1 MYLSGHL
8 LFQIIMKKVY
18 ISLVVAI
25 LLLIGGCGN
34 SVDLDRAD
42 ITLHQIISHYD
53 AGFNS
58 LFNET
63 FPYREDG
70 RVTYLAGAD
79 TLQGRRVAYLWP
91 TSGLFTA
98 VNMLL
103 QGSGDKKY
111 EAMLDTLIIPGLQNY
126 FDTSRQPACY
136 QSYIIQ
142 ANRSDRFYD
151 DNVWIALDYLEA
163 YRLTGNSEY
172 LERSKLLWEFII
184 SGWDDKA
191 GGGIYWNEQRKLSRN
206 TCSNAPAA
214 VLAFKLFKTTD
225 DHEFFERGQEIYFWT
240 KETLQDKTDYLY
252 FDNIDLDGKVDKRKY
267 AYNSGQMMQ
276 AAAMLYKITGE
287 KSFLEEAEKIG
298 ISGIFYFTEDFQTAD
313 GKSFRLF
320 KRTDNWFIA
329 VMMRG
334 YTELYN
340 ITNDPEF
347 LLIFKDNMDHLW
359 ENVRDE
365 NGLFSKDWSGK
376 VDDQYK
382 WLLDQASLVE
392 MWASLAASL
401 D

>member
-1 MYLSGHL
+1 
-8 LFQIIMKKVY
+8 
-18 ISLVVAI
+18 
-25 LLLIGGCGN
+25 
-34 SVDLDRAD
+34 
-42 ITLHQIISHYD
+42 
-53 AGFNS
+53 
-58 LFNET
+58 
-63 FPYREDG
+63 
-70 RVTYLAGAD
+70 
-79 TLQGRRVAYLWP
+79 LQGRRVAYLWP

-214 VLAFKLFKTTD
+214 VLAFKLFETTD

>member
-214 VLAFKLFKTTD
+214 VLAFKLFETTD
-225 DHEFFERGQEIYFWT
+225 DHEFFERGQDIYFWT

>member
-1 MYLSGHL
+1 MVLAGLILMLLS
-8 LFQIIMKKVY
+8 
-18 ISLVVAI
+18 
-25 LLLIGGCGN
+25 GCGN

-42 ITLHQIISHYD
+42 ETLDRILTHYD
-53 AGFNS
+53 AGYGS

-70 RVTYLAGAD
+70 RVTYLAGTD
-79 TLQGRRVAYLWP
+79 TLQGRRVAWLWP

-103 QGSGDKKY
+103 QSSGKKKY
-111 EAMLDTLIIPGLQNY
+111 EAMLDTLIIPGLRNY

-142 ANRSDRFYD
+142 ANKSDRFYD

-163 YRLTGNSEY
+163 YRLTGRTDY
-172 LERSKLLWEFII
+172 LEWSKLLWEFII
-184 SGWDDKA
+184 SGWDEKA
-191 GGGIYWNEQRKLSRN
+191 GGGIYWNEQRKLSKN

-214 VLAFKLFKTTD
+214 VLAFKLFETTG
-225 DHEFFERGQEIYFWT
+225 EYGFFERGLEIYQWT
-240 KETLQDKTDYLY
+240 KKTLQDESDHLY
-252 FDNIDLDGKVDKRKY
+252 FDNIDIEGRIDKRKY

-276 AAAMLYKITGE
+276 AAALLYNITGE
-287 KSFLEEAEKIG
+287 KSFLKEAEKIG
-298 ISGIFYFTEDFQTAD
+298 KSAIFYFTEAFQTDD
-313 GKSFRLF
+313 GRSFRLF
-320 KRTDNWFIA
+320 NNTDNWFIA

-334 YTELYN
+334 YTELFN
-340 ITNDPEF
+340 IDKDPEY
-347 LLIFKDNMDHLW
+347 LLIFKENMDHVW

-365 NGLFSKDWSGK
+365 NGLFSRDFSGE

-382 WLLDQASLVE
+382 WLLDQAALVE
-392 MWASLAASL
+392 IWASLAGTL

>member
-1 MYLSGHL
+1 MN
-8 LFQIIMKKVY
+8 KVY
-18 ISLVVAI
+18 ISFIVVSLF
-25 LLLIGGCGN
+25 LLRGCKN
-34 SVDLDRAD
+34 SADLDRAD
-42 ITLHQIISHYD
+42 ITLHQIFTHYD
-53 AGFNS
+53 AGYNS

-79 TLQGRRVAYLWP
+79 TLQGKRVAYLWP

-103 QGSGDKKY
+103 QYSGDRKY
-111 EAMLDTLIIPGLQNY
+111 EAILDTLIIPGLQNY
-126 FDTSRQPACY
+126 FDNSRQPACY
-136 QSYIIQ
+136 QSYITQ
-142 ANRSDRFYD
+142 ANSSDRFYD

-163 YRLTGNSEY
+163 YRLTEKSEY

-191 GGGIYWNEQRKLSRN
+191 GGGIYWNEQRKLSKN

-214 VLAFKLFKTTD
+214 VLAFKLFETTGD
-225 DHEFFERGQEIYFWT
+225 YEFFEWGRAIYLWT

-252 FDNIDLDGKVDKRKY
+252 FDNIDLEGKIDKRKY

-276 AAAMLYKITGE
+276 AAALLYRITGE

-298 ISGIFYFTEDFQTAD
+298 VSGIFYFTEDFQAED
-313 GKSFRLF
+313 GKMFRLF

-340 ITNDPEF
+340 INKDPEF

-359 ENVRDE
+359 ENVRDS

-376 VDDQYK
+376 ADDQYK

-392 MWASLAASL
+392 MWASLAGSM
-401 D
+401 

>member
-1 MYLSGHL
+1 MGDPSQPFDSIY
-8 LFQIIMKKVY
+8 IMKKVI
-18 ISLVVAI
+18 ISFAVLA
-25 LLLIGGCGN
+25 LLLSGGCRN

-42 ITLHQIISHYD
+42 ITLHQIFTHYD
-53 AGFNS
+53 AGYGS

-103 QGSGDKKY
+103 QTSGEKRYK
-111 EAMLDTLIIPGLQNY
+111 AMLDTLIIPGLQNY
-126 FDTSRQPACY
+126 FDNSRQPACY

-142 ANRSDRFYD
+142 ANKSDRFYD

-163 YRLTGNSEY
+163 YRLKGRNEY
-172 LERSKLLWEFII
+172 LERSKLLWDFII
-184 SGWDDKA
+184 SGWDNKA
-191 GGGIYWNEQRKLSRN
+191 GGGIYWNEQRKLSKN

-214 VLAFKLFKTTD
+214 VLAFKLFETTGD
-225 DHEFFERGQEIYFWT
+225 YEFFERGQEIYFWT

-252 FDNIDLDGKVDKRKY
+252 FDNIDIEGKIDKRKY

-276 AAAMLYKITGE
+276 AAALLYKITGE

-298 ISGIFYFTEDFQTAD
+298 VSGIFYFTEDFQDED
-313 GKSFRLF
+313 GKEFRLF

-334 YTELYN
+334 YTELYT
-340 ITNDPEF
+340 ITKDPEF
-347 LLIFKDNMDHLW
+347 LLVFKDNMDHLW

-365 NGLFSKDWSGK
+365 NGLFSRDWSGK

-392 MWASLAASL
+392 MWASLAGSL
-401 D
+401 

>member
-1 MYLSGHL
+1 MVLAGLILMLLS
-8 LFQIIMKKVY
+8 
-18 ISLVVAI
+18 
-25 LLLIGGCGN
+25 GCGN

-42 ITLHQIISHYD
+42 ETLHRILSHYD
-53 AGFNS
+53 AGYGS

-79 TLQGRRVAYLWP
+79 TLQGRRVAWLWP

-103 QGSGDKKY
+103 QSSGKKKY
-111 EAMLDTLIIPGLQNY
+111 EAMLDTLIIPGLRNY
-126 FDTSRQPACY
+126 FDASRQPACY

-142 ANRSDRFYD
+142 ANKSDRFYD

-163 YRLTGNSEY
+163 YRLTGRTDY
-172 LERSKLLWEFII
+172 LEWSKLLWEFII
-184 SGWDDKA
+184 SGWDEKA
-191 GGGIYWNEQRKLSRN
+191 GGGIYWNEQRKLSKN

-214 VLAFKLFKTTD
+214 VLAFKLFETTG
-225 DHEFFERGQEIYFWT
+225 EYGFFERGLEIYQWT
-240 KETLQDKTDYLY
+240 KKTLQDESDHLY
-252 FDNIDLDGKVDKRKY
+252 FDNIDIEGRIDKRKY

-276 AAAMLYKITGE
+276 AAALLYNITGE
-287 KSFLEEAEKIG
+287 KSFLKEAEKIG
-298 ISGIFYFTEDFQTAD
+298 KSAIFYFTEAFQTDD
-313 GKSFRLF
+313 GRSFRLF
-320 KRTDNWFIA
+320 NNTDNWFIA

-334 YTELYN
+334 YTELFN
-340 ITNDPEF
+340 IDKDPEY
-347 LLIFKDNMDHLW
+347 LLIFKENMDHVW

-365 NGLFSKDWSGK
+365 NGLFSRDFSGE

-382 WLLDQASLVE
+382 WLLDQAALVE
-392 MWASLAASL
+392 IWASLAGTL